1 MSVNSDV
8 GSLRYMP
15 NAMSDQ
21 REVAQGRKRV
31 LGVAKRPREIS
42 SDQARRQKAYF
53 FRKMENIRK
62 T

>member
-1 MSVNSDV
+1 MSVNNDV
-8 GSLRYMP
+8 NSLQYIP
-15 NAMSDQ
+15 NAISDQ
-21 REVAQGRKRV
+21 RDVAQRQKRV

>member
-1 MSVNSDV
+1 MSVNNDV

-21 REVAQGRKRV
+21 REVAQGGKRV

-42 SDQARRQKAYF
+42 SDQARRQNAYF
-53 FRKMENIRK
+53 FRKMQNIRK

>member
-1 MSVNSDV
+1 MSVNNDV
-8 GSLRYMP
+8 NSLRYIP
-15 NAMSDQ
+15 NAISDE
-21 REVAQGRKRV
+21 RDVAQGRKRV